1 MLYVV
6 DRVILFCGLNVCI
19 IVAQQL
25 LFYFIFDILL
35 FEGIVWVVVV
45 SRSFSQLTKQNMVLL
60 CAFGMLG
67 DSVMLFVGVF
77 FFGLFVDIF
86 DFRQCGEYTIDVC
99 LLVCVWGGRVIMLF
113 NDFVVVFVVALL
125 IHTRARKRD
134 QIRIKRVNGKG
145 GWWVV

>member
-1 MLYVV
+1 MGCCSFKELLAIGKTKYGFIMCFRNVGG
-6 DRVILFCGLNVCI
+6 LGYAFCC
-19 IVAQQL
+19 
-25 LFYFIFDILL
+25 
-35 FEGIVWVVVV
+35 
-45 SRSFSQLTKQNMVLL
+45 R
-60 CAFGMLG
+60 
-67 DSVMLFVGVF
+67 F

-113 NDFVVVFVVALL
+113 DDFVVVFVVALL